1 MMWEALAWAVLLL
14 AGVAVGA
21 TSIGGVLVV
30 PVLTLMLGYDLPMAI
45 AAASLTFLITGLFSL
60 WLNPQG
66 WRGMRLGDPL
76 LLGGALLGA
85 VLGACLADAVPAV
98 WVRRWIGVLALGS
111 GLQTLWRVAQWSH
124 PAEATLRDWPSA
136 KEQSL
141 MGIVIGAGSALS
153 GTGGPVMLMPYLLL
167 TRREVMRSV
176 ATALI
181 LQVPIGLASSA
192 THVWAGRSQ
201 VWLSLQ
207 LAGVLVAGIW
217 GGRWLA
223 RRSPLRW
230 LMGVMA
236 CVLMATGAW
245 LLMNG

>member
-30 PVLTLMLGYDLPMAI
+30 PVLTLMLGYDMPLAI
-45 AAASLTFLITGLFSL
+45 AAASLTFLITGMFSL

-76 LLGGALLGA
+76 LLGFSLLGA
-85 VLGACLADAVPAV
+85 VLGACVADLVPAV

-124 PAEATLRDWPSA
+124 PAQAALRDWPTVM
-136 KEQSL
+136 EQSWVG
-141 MGIVIGAGSALS
+141 MFIGVGSALS

-167 TRREVMRSV
+167 TRRELMRSV
-176 ATALI
+176 STALI

-192 THVWAGRSQ
+192 THAWAGRSQ
-201 VWLSLQ
+201 VGLSLQ
-207 LAGVLVAGIW
+207 LAGVLVVGIW

-236 CVLMATGAW
+236 SVLVATGGW
-245 LLMNG
+245 LLLT